1 MEIGTVEDKYVD
13 RIPLAKC
20 RKILGNELLTDEEVL
35 KIRDLLYQI
44 AAIDYRYYYQSNER
58 AKIVAI
64 NKEQDDTAKSDP
76 IHPCKYRRAG

>member
-1 MEIGTVEDKYVD
+1 MEISTVENKYVD

-20 RKILGNELLTDEEVL
+20 RKILGNEVLTDEEVL

-44 AAIDYRYYYQSNER
+44 AAIDYRYYNNSNER

-64 NKEQDDTAKSDP
+64 NKGQDDTEKSDP
-76 IHPCKYRRAG
+76 IHPGKYRRAG